1 MLFKKLFPTVFTDQ
15 YLFFADVHDR
25 NLSSLLKPSRQN
37 DVVTTSLQ
45 NR

>member
-1 MLFKKLFPTVFTDQ
+1 MLFKKLFLTVFTDQ
-15 YLFFADVHDR
+15 YFFADVHDR
-25 NLSSLLKPSRQN
+25 ILSSLLKPSRQN